1 MGDIMIGL
9 GTIINAATVIAGGL
23 VGLMLKKG
31 LKQRFQ
37 DIITQALGLSVIFIG
52 ISGALKEIFEVQQGG
67 LATQGIMMMVIC
79 IALGAIVGEWINI
92 EKYTEQ
98 FGEFL
103 KRKAKSEGDTRFVD
117 GFVNASLTICIG
129 AMAIVG
135 SLQDGLMGDYS
146 MLATKA
152 ILDGVILIV
161 FAANYGIGP
170 IFSVIPLV
178 ILQGGVTLLARVI
191 EPFMTQRAI
200 SDMSLVGSMLIF
212 CIGVNLMFKTKIKVA
227 NMLPVLIFVLV
238 WGAFIG

>member
-1 MGDIMIGL
+1 MIGL
-9 GTIINAATVIAGGL
+9 GTIINAATVIAGGI

-52 ISGALKEIFEVQQGG
+52 ISGALKEIFTIQQGGG

-79 IALGAIVGEWINI
+79 IALGAIVGEWIGI
-92 EKYTEQ
+92 EKYTER

-135 SLQDGLMGDYS
+135 SLQDGLTGDYS

-178 ILQGGVTLLARVI
+178 VLQGGVTLLARVI
-191 EPFMTQRAI
+191 EPFMTQKAI

-227 NMLPVLIFVLV
+227 NMLPVLIFVLI
-238 WGAFIG
+238 WGTFIK

>member
-1 MGDIMIGL
+1 MIGL

-31 LKQRFQ
+31 LKPRFEN
-37 DIITQALGLSVIFIG
+37 IITQALGLSVIFIG
-52 ISGALKEIFEVQQGG
+52 ISGALKEIFTVQQNGS
-67 LATQGIMMMVIC
+67 LATQGVMMMVIC
-79 IALGAIVGEWINI
+79 IALGAVVGEWIGI

-103 KRKAKSEGDTRFVD
+103 KRKAKSEGDTKFVD

-135 SLQDGLMGDYS
+135 SLQDGLTGDYS

-152 ILDGVILIV
+152 ILDGVILVV
-161 FAANYGIGP
+161 FAAHYGIGP

-191 EPFMTQRAI
+191 EPFMTTKAI
-200 SDMSLVGSMLIF
+200 ADMSLVGSMLIF

-227 NMLPVLIFVLV
+227 NMLPVLIFVLI
-238 WGAFIG
+238 WGAFIK

>member
-1 MGDIMIGL
+1 MIGL

-52 ISGALKEIFEVQQGG
+52 ISGALKEIFVIQADGI
-67 LATQGIMMMVIC
+67 ATQGVMMMVIC
-79 IALGAIVGEWINI
+79 IAIGAIVGEWINI

-135 SLQDGLMGDYS
+135 SLQDGLTGDYS

-152 ILDGVILIV
+152 ILDGVILVV

-191 EPFMTQRAI
+191 EPFMTQQAI

-227 NMLPVLIFVLV
+227 NMLPVLIFVLI
-238 WGAFIG
+238 WGVFIK

>member
-1 MGDIMIGL
+1 MIGL
-9 GTIINAATVIAGGL
+9 GTIINAATVIAGGA

-52 ISGALKEIFEVQQGG
+52 ISGALKEIFVIQSSAI
-67 LATQGIMMMVIC
+67 ATQGVMMMVIC

-92 EKYTEQ
+92 EKYTEA

-135 SLQDGLMGDYS
+135 SLQDGLTGDYS

-191 EPFMTQRAI
+191 EPFMTQQAI

-227 NMLPVLIFVLV
+227 NMLPVLIFVLI
-238 WGAFIG
+238 WGVFIK

>member
-1 MGDIMIGL
+1 MIGL
-9 GTIINAATVIAGGL
+9 GTIINAATVIAGGM

-52 ISGALKEIFEVQQGG
+52 ISGALKEIFVIQSSG
-67 LATQGIMMMVIC
+67 LETQGVMMMVIC
-79 IALGAIVGEWINI
+79 IAVGAIVGEWINI
-92 EKYTEQ
+92 ERYTEQ

-227 NMLPVLIFVLV
+227 NMLPVLIFVLI
-238 WGAFIG
+238 WGVFIK

>member
-1 MGDIMIGL
+1 MIGL
-9 GTIINAATVIAGGL
+9 GTIINAATVIAGGM

-52 ISGALKEIFEVQQGG
+52 ISGALKEIFTVGQNGTLE
-67 LATQGIMMMVIC
+67 TQGIMMMVIC
-79 IALGAIVGEWINI
+79 IALGAIVGEWIGI
-92 EKYTEQ
+92 EKYTEA

-103 KRKAKSEGDTRFVD
+103 KRKAKSEGDTKFVD

-178 ILQGGVTLLARVI
+178 ILQGGVTLLARFI
-191 EPFMTQRAI
+191 EPFMSQKAI

-212 CIGVNLMFKTKIKVA
+212 CIGINLMFKTKLKVA
-227 NMLPVLIFVLV
+227 NMLPVLIFVLM
-238 WGAFIG
+238 WGAFIK

>member
-1 MGDIMIGL
+1 MIGL
-9 GTIINAATVIAGGL
+9 GTIINAATVIAGGM

-31 LKQRFQ
+31 LKQHFQ

-52 ISGALKEIFEVQQGG
+52 ISGALKEIFVVGQNGTLE
-67 LATQGIMMMVIC
+67 TQGVMMMVIC
-79 IALGAIVGEWINI
+79 IAIGAIVGEWIGI
-92 EKYTEQ
+92 EKYTER

-103 KRKAKSEGDTRFVD
+103 KRKAKSEGDTKFVD

-135 SLQDGLMGDYS
+135 ALQDGLMGDYS

-191 EPFMTQRAI
+191 EPFMTARAI

-212 CIGVNLMFKTKIKVA
+212 CIGINLMFKTKIKVA
-227 NMLPVLIFVLV
+227 NMLPVLIFVLI
-238 WGAFIG
+238 WGVFIK